1 MTSRRFPAIA
11 VLTTVAFT
19 LACGGTPLRA
29 TETSTASTG
38 PTQAG
43 TAPVVP
49 LATTTVEV
57 LLPTYWPIST
67 TGPWLVYRNEGGF
80 VVANPDG
87 SGRMR
92 LFDGAGLGAVYLY
105 NVETVASA
113 SGAWIALYTFD
124 DPETMSGPSLQLV
137 HVPDGIV
144 RWSTRLLSKEIEA
157 DLAEGAEAGSP
168 ASEAAQAVTM
178 QGSLAWSPD
187 SQRLAFVAALNGP
200 SSDLYV
206 YDLGKGRLSR
216 VTSGPNQIASVS
228 WSPDGL
234 WIAHQAV
241 ESFGSGAGWTMGAV
255 WAVSPDGRQLN
266 KLYAPNSG
274 GEIFVG
280 WSRGDSLISYSFGG
294 DGLHD
299 IRAAGADGAV
309 ENILIPSYI
318 NAAAYDPES
327 GTIAYA
333 VSQDMTFTGAEAGAF
348 LWSPVGS
355 GSNRVDPGN
364 WDAVRWSEAAGRFY
378 FEGPSGVMGVTPT
391 GESVTVPIVDQ
402 VSASP
407 DGRYVALWGNG
418 YWDRQSGIHI
428 YTSDLDFV
436 STLEESDVP
445 IVSWRPDSAGVM
457 AMGEAGLTYYPLE
470 GQALIVDPS
479 ALSTFEGGL
488 GWILP

>member
-1 MTSRRFPAIA
+1 
-11 VLTTVAFT
+11 
-19 LACGGTPLRA
+19 
-29 TETSTASTG
+29 
-38 PTQAG
+38 
-43 TAPVVP
+43 
-49 LATTTVEV
+49 
-57 LLPTYWPIST
+57 
-67 TGPWLVYRNEGGF
+67 

-92 LFDGAGLGAVYLY
+92 LFDGASLGSAYLY
-105 NVETVASA
+105 DFETVAPA

-124 DPETMSGPSLQLV
+124 DPETMTGPSLQLV

-157 DLAEGAEAGSP
+157 DLAGGAEAGSP
-168 ASEAAQAVTM
+168 ASMAAQAVTM

-187 SQRLAFVAALNGP
+187 GQKVAFVAALHGP

-206 YDLGKGRLSR
+206 YDLPRGRLQR
-216 VTSGPNQIASVS
+216 ITSGPNQMASLS

-266 KLYAPNSG
+266 KLYAPDSG

-294 DGLHD
+294 DGFHD

-364 WDAVRWSEAAGRFY
+364 WDTVQWSKAAGRFY
-378 FEGPSGVMGVTPT
+378 FEGSSGVMGVTPS
-391 GESVTVPIVDQ
+391 GESMPVPVVDQ
-402 VSASP
+402 VSVSP
-407 DGRYVALWGNG
+407 DGRYAALWGNG
-418 YWDRQSGIHI
+418 YSDRRSGIHI
-428 YTSDLDFV
+428 YKSDLDFV
-436 STLEESDVP
+436 STLEVYDVSG
-445 IVSWRPDSAGVM
+445 VSWRPDSAGVM
-457 AMGEAGLTYYPLE
+457 AMGEAGLMYYPLE
-470 GQALIVDPS
+470 GQPLSVDPS
-479 ALSTFEGGL
+479 AMATFEGGL
-488 GWILP
+488 GWVRP